1 MRCAACLPACLPA
14 VRVTLCLACLQ
25 GNRHLFLV
33 FLWLEFYALVASV
46 SVAVSQLRGAVL
58 GGVWNERLAWM
69 TFFLIIGTFVSISV
83 GVLAVAQA
91 SQVSRNVTTNELA
104 NWHRYSYLQD
114 GTGGFSNPFSRGVK
128 ANCLE
133 AFSPDKTPT
142 APMMLPR
149 DYQGLGPDGRLQNP
163 MGMYR
168 RNGSS
173 EEDPS
178 TAAAAAAVGMGSG
191 AGSAAGGVHHHH
203 HQQCRSGECRH

>member
-1 MRCAACLPACLPA
+1 
-14 VRVTLCLACLQ
+14 
-25 GNRHLFLV
+25 V
-33 FLWLEFYALVASV
+33 FLWLEFYALVTSV

-58 GGVWNERLAWM
+58 GGAWSERLAWI
-69 TFFLIIGTFVSISV
+69 TFFLIIGAFVSISV
-83 GVLAVAQA
+83 GVLAGAQA

-114 GTGGFSNPFSRGVK
+114 GSGGFSNPFSRGVK
-128 ANCLE
+128 ANCIE

-168 RNGSS
+168 LNGSG
-173 EEDPS
+173 EEDPG
-178 TAAAAAAVGMGSG
+178 TAAAAAVGMGAG
-191 AGSAAGGVHHHH
+191 AGAAAGGVHHHH